1 MRPKQTKMTQ
11 SDTSSDISLS
21 FESDRDSVHSEF
33 ALPVSRKHKA
43 EEEDFELAGAP
54 SDTAEAQAFEDQ
66 LIRGIMGEGE
76 IEEEEEEEE
85 EEDVKGK
92 GKGKRK
98 RGEKRPPKVMRT

>member
-1 MRPKQTKMTQ
+1 MRPQQTKMTQ

-33 ALPVSRKHKA
+33 ELPGSRKHKT

-54 SDTAEAQAFEDQ
+54 SDTAEAQAFEER
-66 LIRGIMGEGE
+66 LIRGICGE
-76 IEEEEEEEE
+76 IEEEEDEEEKE
-85 EEDVKGK
+85 EVAVKGK